1 MQAGRARVVVAIV
14 ILVVWAAI
22 TFNFGRDWGGEHRP
36 LEDAVNAGFNW
47 NLFFAGLFL
56 AAALAVFRWRDVG
69 LAAPRPHTLELL
81 WLPILFIVLFFA
93 VAVLIGL
100 PPLSILA
107 IMLVNSLIVGWSE
120 EMAFRGILFS
130 ALRTWIAIWPAI
142 IVTTVLFGAVHVL
155 NGFGT
160 GDWGNAVIQACTAA
174 MSGLIFMAI
183 LIRTGSII
191 PAMAVHA
198 FWDYGLFTMSAALRG
213 HSGEAPAAEAGIAV
227 LLVPFALALPNFLYA
242 LYLLRNVR
250 SEPG

>member
-1 MQAGRARVVVAIV
+1 
-14 ILVVWAAI
+14 
-22 TFNFGRDWGGEHRP
+22 
-36 LEDAVNAGFNW
+36 
-47 NLFFAGLFL
+47 
-56 AAALAVFRWRDVG
+56 
-69 LAAPRPHTLELL
+69 
-81 WLPILFIVLFFA
+81 
-93 VAVLIGL
+93 
-100 PPLSILA
+100 
-107 IMLVNSLIVGWSE
+107 
-120 EMAFRGILFS
+120 MAFRGILFS
-130 ALRTWIAIWPAI
+130 ALRTWTAIWPAI